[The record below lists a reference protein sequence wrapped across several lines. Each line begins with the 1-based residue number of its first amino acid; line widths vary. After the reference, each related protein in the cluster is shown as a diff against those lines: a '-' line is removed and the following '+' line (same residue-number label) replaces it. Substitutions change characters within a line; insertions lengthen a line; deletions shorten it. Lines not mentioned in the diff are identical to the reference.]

1 MPDIVTFDEAPEP
14 GTINFGVGQ
23 PSADL
28 LPVGIIRAAA
38 DDYLRSAQPVELNYG
53 AKQGDVRFRRTL
65 ATFLSRVYGEA
76 VTPESLFVTAGAS
89 QALDLLC
96 AQLTQPGDT
105 IFVEEPTYFLA
116 FRIFAGHR
124 LRVIGIP
131 VDADGLDT
139 DRLEEELRRTRPT
152 LLYTIPTFHNPGGH
166 TMSAARRQ
174 RLAELSRQHEFLVIA
189 DEVYHLLSYDDPPP
203 ATLGSLADAG
213 TILSLGSFSK
223 ILAPGLR
230 LGWVQTSP
238 DMVTRLISHG
248 VVNSGGSLNHFTSNV
263 VRHVIEL
270 GLQDTHLTHLRE
282 TYRRRVEAMNSA
294 LNEHLGES
302 VSWHRPAGGYYFW
315 LELAESMNAT
325 ELRGRGAKHR
335 TGFQPGEVFS
345 CSGGLKNCLRLSFA
359 HYDEAAILEGIERLA
374 ALLAAR

>member
-1 MPDIVTFDEAPEP
+1 MPDDVTFDEAPEAD
-14 GTINFGVGQ
+14 TIDFGVGQ

-28 LPVGIIRAAA
+28 LPVEIIRAAA
-38 DDYLRSAQPVELNYG
+38 DDYLRSARPIELNYG
-53 AKQGDVRFRRTL
+53 AKQGDSRFRETL
-65 ATFLSRVYGEA
+65 AAFLSRGYGET

-89 QALDLLC
+89 QALDLVC

-131 VDADGLDT
+131 VDADGLDMN
-139 DRLEEELRRTRPT
+139 RLEDELRRTRPA
-152 LLYTIPTFHNPGGH
+152 LLYTIPTYHNPGGH

-174 RLAELSRQHEFLVIA
+174 RLMELSRQHDFPVVA

-203 ATLGSLADAG
+203 ATMGSLADAG
-213 TILSLGSFSK
+213 SVLSLGSFSK

-230 LGWVQTSP
+230 LGWIQTSP
-238 DMVTRLISHG
+238 DMAARLISHG

-263 VRHVIEL
+263 VRHAIEM
-270 GLQDTHLTHLRE
+270 GLQERHLTHLRE
-282 TYRRRVEAMNSA
+282 TYRLRVETMNAA
-294 LNEHLGES
+294 LHEHLGES
-302 VSWHRPAGGYYFW
+302 VSWRRPAGGYYFW
-315 LELAESMNAT
+315 LELADTMNAT
-325 ELRGRGAKHR
+325 DLRSRAMKHR
-335 TGFQPGEVFS
+335 TGFQAGEVFS
-345 CSGGLKNCLRLSFA
+345 CSGGLKNCMRLSFA
-359 HYDEAAILEGIERLA
+359 HYDDAAIREGVGRLA